1 MVSLEAR
8 YHGLIDVPINR
19 FLRPEFFLWKVST
32 EYGTIPEGSDPEKG
46 VISKLVNSLVPAEMT
61 DNDACAVYFYGEGSK
76 RRLIAHTET
85 CLLREVNPDTL
96 DSMPDKID
104 MSSVVNIL
112 RYARKLNKAE
122 RSAKQVLVPS
132 VGLDFLWATDFIE
145 HTTYLRY

>member
-1 MVSLEAR
+1 
-8 YHGLIDVPINR
+8 
-19 FLRPEFFLWKVST
+19 
-32 EYGTIPEGSDPEKG
+32 
-46 VISKLVNSLVPAEMT
+46 MT

-112 RYARKLNKAE
+112 RYARKLNRPKGLQN
-122 RSAKQVLVPS
+122 KYKVPS
-132 VGLDFLWATDFIE
+132 VGLNFLRVTDFIE

>member
-1 MVSLEAR
+1 
-8 YHGLIDVPINR
+8 
-19 FLRPEFFLWKVST
+19 
-32 EYGTIPEGSDPEKG
+32 
-46 VISKLVNSLVPAEMT
+46 MT

-112 RYARKLNKAE
+112 RYARKWNKAE
-122 RSAKQVLVPS
+122 RSAKQVQPPTGLV
-132 VGLDFLWATDFIE
+132 
-145 HTTYLRY
+145 HTVIVEMTVLVEQKPWTTQFYIL